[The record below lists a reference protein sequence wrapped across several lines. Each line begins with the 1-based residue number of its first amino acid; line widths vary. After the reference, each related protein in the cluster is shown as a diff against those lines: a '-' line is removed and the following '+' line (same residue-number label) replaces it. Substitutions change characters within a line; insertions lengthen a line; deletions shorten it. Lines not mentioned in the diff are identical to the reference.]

1 MSLRAHLGHLN
12 SDNDP
17 PFLNRTCAKPISF
30 SLSPTWMIAYDA
42 LRDPHRAQADFH
54 AFELI
59 DEA

>member
-1 MSLRAHLGHLN
+1 LGHLN